1 MAGHMDEVVNLI
13 ERVRRGADRHGFLL
27 SAALVPDPVM
37 TMLKMYVTTYRTD
50 GRALTLHEMQKR
62 VEGTSNALLFG
73 VLCIPVPNLA
83 DIHLILNG
91 MVIPGRDFL
100 AQLDALD
107 NRGRLADPNRH
118 SLPPG
123 TLTLEHDD
131 GDNTRRLCE
140 GRNQEDS

>member
-1 MAGHMDEVVNLI
+1 MAGHMDEVVSLI
-13 ERVRRGADRHGFLL
+13 EKSRRGAELHGFLL

-91 MVIPGRDFL
+91 MIVPGRIFL
-100 AQLDALD
+100 AQLHQL
-107 NRGRLADPNRH
+107 NSRGRLANINMDE
-118 SLPPG
+118 LPPG
-123 TLTLEHDD
+123 QLLLED
-131 GDNTRRLCE
+131 
-140 GRNQEDS
+140 